1 VIVDLEQLIKLS
13 KTVAKPY
20 VIAVGIL
27 SFLLLVSVCGN
38 IYQATRNYDITVE
51 QANTESDN
59 NINGVIK

>member
-1 VIVDLEQLIKLS
+1 MDLEQLIKLS

-38 IYQATRNYDITVE
+38 IYQATRSYDITIE
-51 QANTESDN
+51 QQNAESDN

>member
-1 VIVDLEQLIKLS
+1 MIVDLEQLIKLS

-38 IYQATRNYDITVE
+38 IYQATRGYDVFVE
-51 QANTESDN
+51 QENTYSDY
-59 NINGVIK
+59 NINGVNG

>member
-1 VIVDLEQLIKLS
+1 MDLEQLIKLS

-27 SFLLLVSVCGN
+27 SFLLLVSIGGN

>member
-1 VIVDLEQLIKLS
+1 MDLEQLIKLS

-38 IYQATRNYDITVE
+38 IYQATRGYDVFVE
-51 QANTESDN
+51 QENTFQTT
-59 NINGVIK
+59 I

>member
-1 VIVDLEQLIKLS
+1 MDLEQLIKLS

-38 IYQATRNYDITVE
+38 IYQATRSYDVTVE
-51 QANTESDN
+51 QQNLESDYS
-59 NINGVIK
+59 INGVIK

>member
-1 VIVDLEQLIKLS
+1 MDLEQLIKLS